1 MAQLR
6 RDYKKFVK
14 KETEIVSI
22 APEDLETVRRY
33 WRKERLPFVGLADRA
48 HKVANRYGQ
57 PVRLVKL
64 GRLPLQLI
72 IDQTG
77 TVGYRHDANS
87 MSDIPN
93 SAAILKELSQFPP
106 RPGPLQG

>member
-77 TVGYRHDANS
+77 RVRYRHEANS

-93 SAAILKELSQFPP
+93 NAAIFKELSQAELL
-106 RPGPLQG
+106 G

>member
-6 RDYKKFVK
+6 RDYKKFAK
-14 KETEIVSI
+14 METEIVSI

-33 WRKERLPFVGLADRA
+33 WSKERLPFVGLADPE

-57 PVRLVKL
+57 PVRLLKL

-72 IDQTG
+72 IDKAA
-77 TVGYRHDANS
+77 VVRYRHDGNS
-87 MSDIPN
+87 MSDIPRN
-93 SAAILKELSQFPP
+93 AAILKEIS
-106 RPGPLQG
+106 RTELQG